1 MKLHRIL
8 PIISLAVLIAAGSS
22 CSATREC
29 KPADVPVPAELT
41 GRRDSASVADIRWWT
56 FYTDSTLCRLIRL
69 TLDNNREFMGAAA
82 TVRQMKALYGAAKA
96 ELLPTITANAYANR
110 ETNHYKDEKFV
121 GDPEMG
127 VKAYLSWEADLWGNL
142 RWGKRKG
149 QAAYQASVEDWR
161 AMKITLISETA
172 SAYFNLVA
180 LDNELSIVKRTLE
193 TRKEELAK
201 AKLRYEGGLTS
212 EITYLQ
218 AQVEYNTAASLL
230 PVVEKRI
237 ETTQNAIAL
246 LIGAL
251 PGTEIKRD
259 ANALK
264 TPLPETVPVGIP
276 SELLQ
281 RRPDLRASAAQLAQ
295 ATAAVGVAH
304 TDRFPK
310 LTLTLTGGVENNA
323 FANLFESPFSF
334 MAGSF
339 AGPLLDFG
347 RRQKKYKA
355 AVAAYDKARYAYE
368 QKVLAAFG
376 ETANA
381 ITGYAKAR
389 EINTKRTALK
399 DAARKYMDLAHLQYA
414 GGSISYLGVLDAQ
427 RRYLD
432 AEISQSNAARDEM
445 LALVQLYKS
454 LGGGWNVAD
463 TIPEK

>member
-1 MKLHRIL
+1 MR
-8 PIISLAVLIAAGSS
+8 V
-22 CSATREC
+22 
-29 KPADVPVPAELT
+29 
-41 GRRDSASVADIRWWT
+41 DSH
-56 FYTDSTLCRLIRL
+56 L
-69 TLDNNREFMGAAA
+69 
-82 TVRQMKALYGAAKA
+82 
-96 ELLPTITANAYANR
+96 
-110 ETNHYKDEKFV
+110 KF
-121 GDPEMG
+121 
-127 VKAYLSWEADLWGNL
+127 
-142 RWGKRKG
+142 
-149 QAAYQASVEDWR
+149 
-161 AMKITLISETA
+161 
-172 SAYFNLVA
+172 
-180 LDNELSIVKRTLE
+180 
-193 TRKEELAK
+193 
-201 AKLRYEGGLTS
+201 
-212 EITYLQ
+212 TYLQ

-368 QKVLAAFG
+368 QKCLLRSV
-376 ETANA
+376 
-381 ITGYAKAR
+381 
-389 EINTKRTALK
+389 KRQT
-399 DAARKYMDLAHLQYA
+399 
-414 GGSISYLGVLDAQ
+414 
-427 RRYLD
+427 
-432 AEISQSNAARDEM
+432 QSPVM
-445 LALVQLYKS
+445 PKP
-454 LGGGWNVAD
+454 G
-463 TIPEK
+463 K